1 MTLSRTVSSNGMAST
16 SVRKA
21 NRSHGSSSPMMSVY
35 DTIENS
41 LVERYGV
48 HFSEEGEQ
56 KSRKFFSGL
65 CMKFGDEEVLEAW
78 DTACRKYDNPV
89 TALSKLGGILY
100 NRSLFSSFI
109 EED

>member
-1 MTLSRTVSSNGMAST
+1 MDL
-16 SVRKA
+16 
-21 NRSHGSSSPMMSVY
+21 Y
-35 DTIENS
+35 ETINN
-41 LVERYGV
+41 LLNERYGV

-56 KSRKFFSGL
+56 KSKKFFAGL
-65 CMKFGDEEVLEAW
+65 CAKFGDEEVLEAW

-109 EED
+109 EEN

>member
-1 MTLSRTVSSNGMAST
+1 
-16 SVRKA
+16 
-21 NRSHGSSSPMMSVY
+21 MSVY
-35 DTIENS
+35 DRINGT

-56 KSRKFFSGL
+56 KSREFFASL
-65 CMKFGDEEVLEAW
+65 CAKFGDEEVLEAW
-78 DTACRKYDNPV
+78 KTACGKYDNPV

-109 EED
+109 EEN

>member
-1 MTLSRTVSSNGMAST
+1 
-16 SVRKA
+16 
-21 NRSHGSSSPMMSVY
+21 MSVY
-35 DTIENS
+35 ENIGDS

-48 HFSEEGEQ
+48 HFSEEGER
-56 KSRKFFSGL
+56 KSREFFSKL

-78 DTACRKYDNPV
+78 DTAIKHYDNPV

-109 EED
+109 EEE

>member
-1 MTLSRTVSSNGMAST
+1 
-16 SVRKA
+16 
-21 NRSHGSSSPMMSVY
+21 MSVY
-35 DTIENS
+35 DTIGNL

-65 CMKFGDEEVLEAW
+65 CSKFGNEEVLEAW
-78 DTACRKYDNPV
+78 DIACRKYDNPV

>member
-1 MTLSRTVSSNGMAST
+1 
-16 SVRKA
+16 
-21 NRSHGSSSPMMSVY
+21 MSVY
-35 DTIENS
+35 DTIGNL

-56 KSRKFFSGL
+56 KSRKFFAGL
-65 CMKFGDEEVLEAW
+65 CARFGEEEVLEAW
-78 DTACRKYDNPV
+78 GIACGKYDNPV

-109 EED
+109 DED

>member
-1 MTLSRTVSSNGMAST
+1 MNVYETIDDSLS
-16 SVRKA
+16 
-21 NRSHGSSSPMMSVY
+21 
-35 DTIENS
+35 
-41 LVERYGV
+41 ERYGV
-48 HFSEEGEQ
+48 HFSEEGEE

-78 DTACRKYDNPV
+78 KTACIKYDNPT

-109 EED
+109 EEV